1 MEISEETNTLTKNLL
16 GQSSEEN
23 FEDALDCLIDEEEN
37 VEHTGKR
44 INSPL
49 QELSSSDLEYSIKV
63 RQKYGLAEP
72 DRYNDF
78 PGGRVEGEDEVI
90 VGTLEKLARRLMD
103 DLIMGRGG
111 SVEEGHVLLNPF
123 LATLELSLCH
133 RYGKS
138 IHDLWHQVSALKPED
153 GDMVWR
159 NVQSNVDN
167 VRGFTL
173 LRTGLAKLR
182 AWLRLALMNKTLVVC
197 LNALRPKIS
206 YEKLI

>member
-1 MEISEETNTLTKNLL
+1 MQIFEETNTQSKNHLEV
-16 GQSSEEN
+16 SSEET
-23 FEDALDCLIDEEEN
+23 FTDALDCLIDD
-37 VEHTGKR
+37 VEDAHIGKR

-63 RQKYGLAEP
+63 RQKYGLTEP
-72 DRYNDF
+72 NGYNETSTDRM
-78 PGGRVEGEDEVI
+78 EGEDEVI

-111 SVEEGHVLLNPF
+111 SVEEGHVLLKPF
-123 LATLELSLCH
+123 LSILELTLCH
-133 RYGKS
+133 RYRKS
-138 IHDLWHQVSALKPED
+138 VHDLWHQVSMIKPQNLED
-153 GDMVWR
+153 ADMSWM

-182 AWLRLALMNKTLVVC
+182 AWLRLALMNKTLVIC
-197 LNALRPKIS
+197 LNALRPKIR
-206 YEKLI
+206 